1 MNQLTSTSLNTLIYP
16 LHEQGYIHDWLVA
29 GPQTNPVTDFSRFN
43 QEQLQSQIAAAYHQ
57 QTNHPIIQSPA
68 ELTKLLLNDE
78 YGEAQLLWRVVH
90 CGEDHLLDYS
100 GYYATCHYLRAW
112 AYTEVTTLTAAAVT
126 FTLTSNG
133 PATVWLNGELIH
145 SHTDF
150 PQSGS
155 LSPTFTATLQAGR
168 NTVLVSFANVAI
180 RSCPYT
186 LALQVTDIDPAA
198 LTVEIPTTLPV
209 QRRQALE
216 QIFDA
221 AYLDKTVYN
230 RDDELIVRWPADFKL
245 GAEINLRLQT
255 PTGRIYTESHPSV
268 KGGSVVNL
276 GKIYQR
282 PDGLYWLTIMPA
294 PAEYHEHGLRIQ
306 RHIPLIIA
314 NAKVA
319 ETAYGTYSERRL
331 EALLDASGRT
341 GNLYSELAKMAL
353 GRWQQV
359 KEERITAALT
369 TINQRADGSVSD
381 LVGLLGALQRHG
393 NEPAFPVA
401 LKEQIEACARHYK
414 YWRDEPGPEG
424 TPDSSDYGSE
434 ANQILYHTCRV
445 LAGQRWPDQRFT
457 NSNHLGHWH
466 KTEGEARALA
476 WLQKRARGGFQ
487 AWDSPAV
494 FEQLVIALSH
504 LADLAENGELAE
516 MATVLL
522 DKLFFTM
529 ALNSWRGLLGATQG
543 CADVTASQSGRLD
556 ATGGISRLLW
566 GVGAF
571 HAPLAGTVSLAA
583 AERYELP
590 PPIYEIGV
598 TPVEEMWSKERHA
611 GVLTAACDGTEGAW
625 AVNKVTYK
633 TPDYMLCSA
642 QDYRPG
648 QPGNEEQIWQ
658 ATLGPDA
665 IVFVN
670 HPACLGQSPAQRPN
684 FWRGN
689 GALPRVAQWKD
700 VLVAL
705 YNLPADVRLNFTHA
719 YFPTASFDEYLL
731 CDGWAFARKGNGY
744 LALTATG
751 GLTLTTMGDHAYRE
765 LRSVGQ
771 QNGWFCHLG
780 RTALDGSFTDFQT
793 KILALDITLTPQAV
807 HTTTLR
813 GDSIDFGWTG
823 PLLVNEIEQPL
834 TNFHHYDSPFAVCDL
849 GAETM
854 EIRAWQ
860 GAIQLDFH
868 QQAVDGG

>member
-29 GPQTNPVTDFSRFN
+29 GPQTIPITDFSRFN

-100 GYYATCHYLRAW
+100 GSYATCHYLRAW
-112 AYTEVTTLTAAAVT
+112 AYTEVTTPTAATVT
-126 FTLTSNG
+126 FTLTCNG
-133 PATVWLNGELIH
+133 PATAWLNGELIH

-168 NTVLVSFANVAI
+168 NTVLVSFTNVAI

-186 LALQVTDIDPAA
+186 LALQITDIDPAL
-198 LTVEIPTTLPV
+198 LTVEIPTTLPM

-216 QIFDA
+216 QIFAA

-230 RDDELIVRWPADFKL
+230 REDELIVRWPADFKL

-306 RHIPLIIA
+306 RHIPLLIA

-331 EALLDASGRT
+331 EALLDAIGRT
-341 GNLYSELAKMAL
+341 GSVYSEIAKMAL
-353 GRWQQV
+353 GRWPQV
-359 KEERITAALT
+359 KQEQIVAALT
-369 TINQRADGSVSD
+369 PIHQRADGRVSD
-381 LVGLLGALQRHG
+381 LVGLLGALQRYG
-393 NEPAFPVA
+393 NEPDFPPT
-401 LKEQIEACARHYK
+401 LKEAIQQCALTFK
-414 YWRDEPGPEG
+414 YWLDEPGI
-424 TPDSSDYGSE
+424 DSIDYGSE
-434 ANQILYHTCRV
+434 ANQILYHTGQV
-445 LAGQRWPDQRFT
+445 LAGQLFPEQRFT
-457 NSNHLGHWH
+457 NSNQRGHWH
-466 KTEGEARALA
+466 QAKGERRALD
-476 WLQKRARGGFQ
+476 WLRKRAQGGFQ
-487 AWDSPAV
+487 AWDSPAAFKQMV
-494 FEQLVIALSH
+494 VALSH
-504 LADLAENGELAE
+504 LADLTVNSELAE

-529 ALNSWRGLLGATQG
+529 ALNSWRGHFGSTQG
-543 CADVTASQSGRLD
+543 YADAAAIHSGRLE

-571 HAPLAGTVSLAA
+571 HAPLAGTVSLAVA
-583 AERYELP
+583 QSYELP

-598 TPVEEMWSKERHA
+598 TPVEEMWSKERHT
-611 GVLTAACDGTEGAW
+611 GVLESWCDRAEGVW
-625 AVNKVTYK
+625 EVNKVTYK

-642 QDYRPG
+642 QDQRPG
-648 QPGNEEQIWQ
+648 QVGAQEQIWQ
-658 ATLGPDA
+658 ATLGVDA
-665 IVFVN
+665 LVFVN
-670 HPACLGQSPAQRPN
+670 HPACLSQSPAQQPN
-684 FWRGN
+684 FWCGN
-689 GALPRVAQWKD
+689 GSLPRVAQWKD

-705 YNLPADVRLNFTHA
+705 YNLSTTAGLSFTHA
-719 YFPTASFDEYLL
+719 YFPAASFDDYVLRN
-731 CDGWAFARKGNGY
+731 GWAFARKGSGY
-744 LALTATG
+744 LALTATA
-751 GLTLTTMGDHAYRE
+751 GLTFTTTGDQAYRE
-765 LRSVGQ
+765 LRSMGQ
-771 QNGWFCHLG
+771 QNSWFCHLG
-780 RTALDGSFTDFQT
+780 RAALDGSFAEFQT
-793 KILALDITLTPQAV
+793 KILALDITLAPLAV
-807 HTTTLR
+807 HATTLR
-813 GDSIDFGWTG
+813 SDSIDFGWTG

-834 TNFHHYDSPFAVCDL
+834 TNFRHYDSPFAVCDL

-868 QQAVDGG
+868 QPAVDGG

>member
-1 MNQLTSTSLNTLIYP
+1 MNQPPSNQLTSLNTLAYP

-29 GPQTNPVTDFSRFN
+29 GPQTIPVTDLNRFD
-43 QEQLQSQIAAAYHQ
+43 QDQLQSQIAAAYHQ

-68 ELTKLLLNDE
+68 ELTKLLLHDE

-100 GYYATCHYLRAW
+100 SSYATCHYLRAW
-112 AYTEVTTLTAAAVT
+112 AYTELTTPTAAAVT
-126 FTLTSNG
+126 FTLTTNG
-133 PATVWLNGELIH
+133 PVTLWLNGALVH

-150 PQSGS
+150 PQQGS
-155 LSPTFTATLQAGR
+155 PSHVTATLQAGR
-168 NTVLVSFANVAI
+168 NTLLVKFTNVAI
-180 RSCPYT
+180 RNCPYT
-186 LALQVTDIDPAA
+186 LALQVTGIDAA
-198 LTVEIPTTLPV
+198 TLTVEIPTTLPV

-216 QIFDA
+216 QIFAA
-221 AYLDKTVYN
+221 AYLDKPVYN
-230 RDDELIVRWPADFKL
+230 REDELIVRWPADFKL

-314 NAKVA
+314 NAKIITTTDGV
-319 ETAYGTYSERRL
+319 YNERRV
-331 EALLDASGRT
+331 EALLDALGRT
-341 GNLYSELAKMAL
+341 GSVYSEIAKMAL

-359 KEERITAALT
+359 KSAQITATLAS
-369 TINQRADGSVSD
+369 IQQRADGSVSD
-381 LVGLLGALQRHG
+381 LVGLLGALQRYG
-393 NEPAFPVA
+393 DAPDFPAA
-401 LKEQIEACARHYK
+401 LQASIQQSALTFR
-414 YWRDEPGPEG
+414 YWWDEPGVD
-424 TPDSSDYGSE
+424 TSDHGSE
-434 ANQILYHTCRV
+434 PNQILYHTGQI
-445 LAGQRWPDQRFT
+445 LAGQLFPDQRFSNT
-457 NSNHLGHWH
+457 NQNGEWH
-466 KTEGEARALA
+466 QTQGERRALA
-476 WLQKRARGGFQ
+476 WLHKRAQGGFQ
-487 AWDSPAV
+487 AWDSSPA
-494 FEQLVIALSH
+494 FERMVVALSH
-504 LADLAENGELAE
+504 LADLAANSELAE
-516 MATVLL
+516 IATVLL
-522 DKLFFTM
+522 DKLFFTI
-529 ALNSWRGLLGATQG
+529 ALNSWQGRFGSTQG
-543 CADVTASQSGRLD
+543 CADAAAILSGRLD

-571 HAPLAGTVSLAA
+571 HEPIAGTVSLAA

-744 LALTATG
+744 LALTATA

-834 TNFHHYDSPFAVCDL
+834 NNYHHYDSPFAVCAL